1 MRLELDKQVEE
12 NISDGLTF
20 AVIVAAILTAPL
32 TVAYWLEVE
41 NVWVVALDWLV
52 WSVFLV
58 EYAFYMAIS
67 ESRWKTTKEN
77 WMSILII
84 VFSFPLLHD
93 ILKSTRLIRLLRP
106 VPLLR
111 QTAVLRQVE
120 LFRLSNVRSAGSKAA
135 MDEAKDSLGRQ
146 HWAIRFIVRF
156 EYYRS
161 RIVTA
166 VLKVM
171 PFVKSST
178 VQERREAEQSKR
190 EEMDHEG

>member
-12 NISDGLTF
+12 TVSDTLTF

-32 TVAYWLEVE
+32 TVAYWMEAE
-41 NVWVVALDWLV
+41 NVWVTALDWVV
-52 WSVFLV
+52 WAVFAV

-67 ESRWKTTKEN
+67 RDRWKTTKEN
-77 WMSILII
+77 WMSVLII
-84 VFSFPLLHD
+84 VFSFPLLHE

-135 MDEAKDSLGRQ
+135 MDEAKERLGRQ

-166 VLKVM
+166 ILKVL

-178 VQERREAEQSKR
+178 VQDRREEEQSKR
-190 EEMDHEG
+190 EEMEREK